1 MVSTRHPS
9 GRNKERSEEATRVFY
24 GVETVVNTV
33 LQFINKTNSKIDACI
48 DQTRP
53 SLVIDIAV
61 LKEAFLDAK
70 KRGVYLRYITEITK
84 DNLSYCKELMI
95 MVGEL
100 RHLDGIK
107 GNMYLSET
115 GYLAPATF
123 HERGKPAAQI
133 IYSNVKDIIEHQT
146 YVFDTLWTRAISAE
160 ERFEQIEEGAGHE
173 FVQVITNPQKASR
186 IFSELV
192 KSAKEELL
200 LFLANDKA
208 LARIDKLGLVEHMI
222 KISLETNATIKII
235 TPLSQESSEIV
246 NRINKRAPSIR
257 ILNSDNNS
265 AFGMC
270 IIDGEKLLRVEIRQS
285 EVDDFSE
292 ATDFAIYSNRK
303 LTVNS
308 FKSIFELLWNERILN
323 EQLKVHDKMQSEF
336 INIAAHELRTPIQSI
351 LGYTELLKNTEL
363 LKKDKS
369 NNVLHFINPILKNAQ
384 RLEKLANDILDI
396 TRIENKQLRLDLERF
411 NLIDLIAD
419 IVQDF
424 KKDNTNAITSKHNS
438 HRSNSRTELLQLKYE
453 PKEDVIFVEADK
465 ARITSVISNLLNN
478 AIKFTR
484 SGLITVKCRLEC
496 PTNEANDN
504 SHHGNA
510 IITIKDTG
518 LGISP
523 DIFHRLFT
531 KFATNSNSGT
541 GLGLFISKNIVEAH
555 GGKIWAENN
564 QNENGAS
571 FSFSLP
577 IVIAKNCR

>member
-1 MVSTRHPS
+1 MVGTRHYS
-9 GRNKERSEEATRVFY
+9 GRNKQRSEEGTRVFY
-24 GVETVVNTV
+24 GVESVVNTV
-33 LQFINKTNSKIDACI
+33 LQFIHKTNSKIDACI

-53 SLVIDIAV
+53 SLVIDITV

-70 KRGVYLRYITEITK
+70 ERGVYLRYITEITK
-84 DNLSYCKELMI
+84 DNLSYCKELLT

-107 GNMYLSET
+107 GNLYLSEA

-133 IYSNVKDIIEHQT
+133 IYSNVKEIVEHQT
-146 YVFDTLWTRAISAE
+146 YVFDTLWTRAIPAH
-160 ERFEQIEEGAGHE
+160 ERFEQIEEGGGHE
-173 FVQVITNPQKASR
+173 FVKVITNPQKASR
-186 IFSELV
+186 ILSELV
-192 KSAKEELL
+192 KSAKEEIL
-200 LFLANDKA
+200 LFLANDDV
-208 LARIDKLGLVEHMI
+208 LTRIDKLGLVDQMI
-222 KISLETNATIKII
+222 KISQEANTTTIKII
-235 TPLSQESSEIV
+235 TPLSEESSKIV

-257 ILNSDNNS
+257 ILNSDNDS

-270 IIDGEKLLRVEIRQS
+270 IIDGEKLLRVETRQS
-285 EVDDFSE
+285 DVDDLSG
-292 ATDFAIYSNRK
+292 AIDFAIYSNRK

-308 FKSIFELLWNERILN
+308 FKSIFELLWNERLLN
-323 EQLKVHDKMQSEF
+323 EQLKIHDKMQSEF

-351 LGYTELLKNTEL
+351 LGYTELLKDSEL

-369 NNVLHFINPILKNAQ
+369 KNVLRFITPILKNAQ
-384 RLEKLANDILDI
+384 RLEKLANDILDV
-396 TRIENKQLRLDLERF
+396 TRIENKQLKLNLERF
-411 NLIDLIAD
+411 DIVDLIAD

-424 KKDNTNAITSKHNS
+424 EKDNANTITRKHNTY
-438 HRSNSRTELLQLKYE
+438 RSNSRTELVQLKYQ
-453 PKEDVIFVEADK
+453 PKEDVILVEADK
-465 ARITSVISNLLNN
+465 ARITRVISNLLGN
-478 AIKFTR
+478 AIKFTK
-484 SGLITVKCRLEC
+484 SGSITVKCRLEGQ
-496 PTNEANDN
+496 TKEAND

-564 QNENGAS
+564 QNESGAS
-571 FSFSLP
+571 FSFTLP
-577 IVIAKNCR
+577 IVIAKNCN

>member
-1 MVSTRHPS
+1 MVGTRHYS
-9 GRNKERSEEATRVFY
+9 GRNKQRSEEGTRVFY
-24 GVETVVNTV
+24 GVESVVNTV
-33 LQFINKTNSKIDACI
+33 LQFIHKTNSKIDACI

-53 SLVIDIAV
+53 SLVIDITV

-70 KRGVYLRYITEITK
+70 ERGVYLRYITEITK
-84 DNLSYCKELMI
+84 DNLSYCKELLT

-107 GNMYLSET
+107 GNLYLSEA

-133 IYSNVKDIIEHQT
+133 IYSNVKEIVEHQT
-146 YVFDTLWTRAISAE
+146 YVFDTLWTRAIPAH
-160 ERFEQIEEGAGHE
+160 ERFEQIEEGGGHE
-173 FVQVITNPQKASR
+173 FVKVITNPQKASR
-186 IFSELV
+186 ILSELV
-192 KSAKEELL
+192 KSAKEEIL
-200 LFLANDKA
+200 LFLANDDV
-208 LARIDKLGLVEHMI
+208 LTRIDKLGLVDQMI
-222 KISLETNATIKII
+222 KISQEANTTTIKII
-235 TPLSQESSEIV
+235 TPLSEKSSKIV

-257 ILNSDNNS
+257 ILNSDNDS

-270 IIDGEKLLRVEIRQS
+270 IIDGEKLLRVETRQS
-285 EVDDFSE
+285 DVDDLSG
-292 ATDFAIYSNRK
+292 AIDFAIYSNRK

-308 FKSIFELLWNERILN
+308 FKSIFELLWNERLLN
-323 EQLKVHDKMQSEF
+323 EQLKIHDKMQSEF

-351 LGYTELLKNTEL
+351 LGYTELLKDSEL

-369 NNVLHFINPILKNAQ
+369 KNVLHFITPILKNAQ
-384 RLEKLANDILDI
+384 RLEKLANDILDV
-396 TRIENKQLRLDLERF
+396 TRIENKQLKLNLERF
-411 NLIDLIAD
+411 DIVDLIAD

-424 KKDNTNAITSKHNS
+424 EKDNANTITRKHNTY
-438 HRSNSRTELLQLKYE
+438 RSNSRTELVQLKYQ
-453 PKEDVIFVEADK
+453 PKEDVILVEADK
-465 ARITSVISNLLNN
+465 ARITRVISNLLGN
-478 AIKFTR
+478 AIKFTK
-484 SGLITVKCRLEC
+484 SGLITVKCRLEGQ
-496 PTNEANDN
+496 TNEAND

-523 DIFHRLFT
+523 DISHRLFT

-564 QNENGAS
+564 QNESGAS
-571 FSFSLP
+571 FSFTLP
-577 IVIAKNCR
+577 IVIAKNSN

>member
-1 MVSTRHPS
+1 MVGTRHYS
-9 GRNKERSEEATRVFY
+9 GRNKQRSEEGTRVFY
-24 GVETVVNTV
+24 GVESVVNTV
-33 LQFINKTNSKIDACI
+33 LQFIHKTNSKIDACI

-53 SLVIDIAV
+53 SLVIDITV

-70 KRGVYLRYITEITK
+70 ERGVYLRYITEITK
-84 DNLSYCKELMI
+84 DNLSYCKELLT

-107 GNMYLSET
+107 GNLYLSEA

-133 IYSNVKDIIEHQT
+133 IYSNVKEIVEHQT
-146 YVFDTLWTRAISAE
+146 YVFDTLWTRAIPAH
-160 ERFEQIEEGAGHE
+160 ERFEQIEEGGGHE
-173 FVQVITNPQKASR
+173 FVKVITNPQKASR
-186 IFSELV
+186 ILSELV
-192 KSAKEELL
+192 KSAKEEIL
-200 LFLANDKA
+200 LFLANDDV
-208 LARIDKLGLVEHMI
+208 LTRIDKLGLVDQMI
-222 KISLETNATIKII
+222 KISQEANTTTIKII
-235 TPLSQESSEIV
+235 TPLSEESSKIV

-257 ILNSDNNS
+257 ILNSDNDS

-270 IIDGEKLLRVEIRQS
+270 IIDGEKLLRVETRQS
-285 EVDDFSE
+285 DVDDLSG
-292 ATDFAIYSNRK
+292 AIDFAIYSNRK

-308 FKSIFELLWNERILN
+308 FKSIFELLWNERLLN
-323 EQLKVHDKMQSEF
+323 EQLKIHDKMQSEF

-351 LGYTELLKNTEL
+351 LGYTELLKDSEL

-369 NNVLHFINPILKNAQ
+369 KNVLHFITPILKNAQ
-384 RLEKLANDILDI
+384 RLEKLANDILDV
-396 TRIENKQLRLDLERF
+396 TRIENKQLKLNLERF
-411 NLIDLIAD
+411 DIVDLIAD

-424 KKDNTNAITSKHNS
+424 EKDNANTITRKHNTY
-438 HRSNSRTELLQLKYE
+438 RSNSRTELVQLKYQ
-453 PKEDVIFVEADK
+453 PKEDVILVEADK
-465 ARITSVISNLLNN
+465 ARITRVISNLLGN
-478 AIKFTR
+478 AIKFTK
-484 SGLITVKCRLEC
+484 SGLITVKCRLEGQ
-496 PTNEANDN
+496 TNEAND

-564 QNENGAS
+564 QNESGAS
-571 FSFSLP
+571 FSFTLP
-577 IVIAKNCR
+577 IVIAKNSN

>member
-1 MVSTRHPS
+1 LRFL
-9 GRNKERSEEATRVFY
+9 SE
-24 GVETVVNTV
+24 
-33 LQFINKTNSKIDACI
+33 TNSKIDACI

-84 DNLSYCKELMI
+84 DNLSYCKELMTMI
-95 MVGEL
+95 GEL

-115 GYLAPATF
+115 AYLAPATF

-133 IYSNVKDIIEHQT
+133 IYSNVKEIVEHQT
-146 YVFDTLWTRAISAE
+146 YVFDTLWIRAIPAE
-160 ERFEQIEEGAGHE
+160 ERFEQIEEGTGHE

-186 IFSELV
+186 ILSELV
-192 KSAKEELL
+192 KSAKEEVL

-208 LARIDKLGLVEHMI
+208 LVRIDNLGLVDRMI
-222 KISLETNATIKII
+222 KMSRELDATIKVIS
-235 TPLSQESSEIV
+235 PLSQKNSEIV
-246 NRINKRAPSIR
+246 TRICNGAPSIR

-285 EVDDFSE
+285 DANDSSGAV
-292 ATDFAIYSNRK
+292 DFAIYSNRK
-303 LTVNS
+303 LTVDS

-351 LGYTELLKNTEL
+351 LGYSELLKDSEL
-363 LKKDKS
+363 QKEDESK
-369 NNVLHFINPILKNAQ
+369 NVLHLITPILKNAQ
-384 RLEKLANDILDI
+384 RLERLANDILDV
-396 TRIENKQLRLDLERF
+396 TRIENKQLKLNLERF
-411 NLIDLIAD
+411 NLIDLVAD
-419 IVQDF
+419 IIQDF
-424 KKDNTNAITSKHNS
+424 KFNNANAITSKETD
-438 HRSNSRTELLQLKYE
+438 RSVNSRIELVQLTYE
-453 PKEDVIFVEADK
+453 AAEEFIFVEADK
-465 ARITSVISNLLNN
+465 ARITRVISNLLSN
-478 AIKFTR
+478 AIKFTK
-484 SGLITVKCRLEC
+484 SGLISVKCRREYQADE
-496 PTNEANDN
+496 TNND
-504 SHHGNA
+504 HRENA

-518 LGISP
+518 SGISP
-523 DIFHRLFT
+523 DILSRLFT
-531 KFATNSNSGT
+531 KFATTSNSGT
-541 GLGLFISKNIVEAH
+541 GLGLFISKNVVEAH

-564 QNENGAS
+564 QKERGAS

-577 IVIAKNCR
+577 IAIAKNSSR